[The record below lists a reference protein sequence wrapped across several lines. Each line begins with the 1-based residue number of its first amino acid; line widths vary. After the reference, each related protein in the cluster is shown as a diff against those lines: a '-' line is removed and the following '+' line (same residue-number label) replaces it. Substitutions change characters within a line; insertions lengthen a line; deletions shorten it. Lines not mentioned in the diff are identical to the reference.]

1 MRSNRVE
8 AMMKKLVLVLAMLL
22 VASVAFAQLTD
33 THGQGASVLNGGIS
47 EAFVTVPGAGP
58 TPYGP
63 GLGRHDLL
71 NPTNGSPLGCE
82 TCHLPHTAP
91 GFGAAFLWAWRN
103 LPTGAVATYNTE
115 TNSGRV
121 LGPLAKPGN
130 RAGAARSLLCLSC
143 HDAATASSNG
153 VVGAFKLVD
162 TVNGSPSGIAG
173 VSGIFPR
180 DLTGQHPVDATVPTN
195 ADYQLAQFV
204 SGSLSNSADSATAF
218 IGVDTQ
224 LPLWDDARVECSSCH
239 DQHNDYTTSAPGGG
253 GYPFLRW
260 ANANGTALCRQCHNK

>member
-1 MRSNRVE
+1 MT
-8 AMMKKLVLVLAMLL
+8 KKLLLVLAL
-22 VASVAFAQLTD
+22 VLAASVASAQLTD

-47 EAFVTVPGAGP
+47 EAFVSVPGAGP
-58 TPYGP
+58 TAYGP

-71 NPTNGSPLGCE
+71 NPVNGASLGCE

-91 GFGAAFLWAWRN
+91 KYGSSFLWAWKN
-103 LPTGAVATYNTE
+103 LPAAGVNTYITATNGGALNPP
-115 TNSGRV
+115 SGRS
-121 LGPLAKPGN
+121 GN
-130 RAGAARSLLCLSC
+130 TRSVLCLSC
-143 HDAATASSNG
+143 HDAATADANG
-153 VVGAFKLVD
+153 VVGAFKLTD
-162 TVNGSPSGIAG
+162 TVNGVVGGVAGFSG
-173 VSGIFPR
+173 VLPR

-204 SGSLSNSADSATAF
+204 SGSLASSADEATAF
-218 IGVDTQ
+218 IGVDTK
-224 LPLWDDARVECSSCH
+224 LPLWDDARVECSTCH